1 MLKKHILTYGLSLL
15 LLIINMPQFSVFGIY
30 SGLGAAVLYFAIGL
44 VFASLILLFKKLKP
58 DILQRVNLALIIGVI
73 ITVLIRLTPKH

>member
-1 MLKKHILTYGLSLL
+1 MQKKHILTYGLSLL

-30 SGLGAAVLYFAIGL
+30 SGLGAAVLCFAMGL
-44 VFASLILLFKKLKP
+44 VFASLILLFKKPKP
-58 DILQRVNLALIIGVI
+58 NILQRVNLALIIGVI